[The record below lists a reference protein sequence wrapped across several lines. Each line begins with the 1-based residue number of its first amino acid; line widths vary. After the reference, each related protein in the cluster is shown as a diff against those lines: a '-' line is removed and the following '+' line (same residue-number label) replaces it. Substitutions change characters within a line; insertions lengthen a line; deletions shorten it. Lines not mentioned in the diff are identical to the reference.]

1 MAGGTYG
8 TAWWLST
15 IAFTTHYRVLRD
27 TIYSATIKVEGKCDR
42 VAGQTLISPIGT
54 APDTPLQILEATLA
68 RRVSVISR
76 HIFDVMEP
84 SDWEET
90 HIVVVLKLQGMNEM
104 GYVYAYDSEDNEASP
119 GFGNISVG
127 GLKTRAFKMR

>member
-68 RRVSVISR
+68 RRVSVISK

-90 HIVVVLKLQGMNEM
+90 HCGRLEIARDERDGVRLCV
-104 GYVYAYDSEDNEASP
+104 
-119 GFGNISVG
+119 
-127 GLKTRAFKMR
+127 